1 MKGYA
6 IILFSTQCAERRTAV
21 TETQKSNLIYD
32 EMSDKIINTAEE
44 FALENGTENLTVR
57 KILRSLGIT
66 NRVFYNRFHN
76 IGEVLEKVYEK
87 TVLKARNCIMARADA
102 KKDFFENVYDLVSE
116 LILVSYQSRKR
127 MSRFVFDTDSTE
139 NENRVW
145 WTGEIKKM
153 IDRAIENGFIKK
165 VDSDVLSN
173 SIWSFCRGYNADVVA
188 QNIPEKEAVANF
200 RYSFSFMIEGLKK

>member
-1 MKGYA
+1 MTG
-6 IILFSTQCAERRTAV
+6 
-21 TETQKSNLIYD
+21 TQKTDLIRD
-32 EMSDKIINTAEE
+32 EMSVRIIDAAEE
-44 FALENGTENLTVR
+44 IAIESGTEDLTVR

-116 LILVSYQSRKR
+116 IISMSYDTRRQ
-127 MSRFVFDTDSTE
+127 MSSFVFETDSIETE
-139 NENRVW
+139 NRLW
-145 WTGEIKKM
+145 WTSEIKKM
-153 IDRAIENGFIKK
+153 IDYAIEKDYIKK
-165 VDSDVLSN
+165 VDSDVLSH
-173 SIWSFCRGYNADVVA
+173 SIWCFCRGYNADVIA
-188 QNIPEKEAVANF
+188 QNIPKEEAVKNF